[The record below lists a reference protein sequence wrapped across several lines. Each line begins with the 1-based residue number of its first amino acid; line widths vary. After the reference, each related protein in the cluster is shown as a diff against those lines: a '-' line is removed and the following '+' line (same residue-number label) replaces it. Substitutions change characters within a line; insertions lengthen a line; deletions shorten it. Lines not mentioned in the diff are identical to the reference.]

1 MLPCHRE
8 TSMIGFQL
16 IPARGR
22 KLVNIDSFIVHYPRK
37 GTETRE
43 PSAGTYGSLRFQLIP
58 ARGRKLNV
66 ALVLCHFV
74 DISTYPRKGTETRHP
89 HAAGCTIDGFQ
100 LIPARGRKHRGGQ
113 ERALTILFQL
123 IPARERKHKEDDSG
137 FYFAELFQLIPA
149 RGRKRRRCYNR
160 RVIFRIS
167 TYPRKGTK
175 TVHTTTSARVVRIS
189 TYPRKGT
196 ETSLHSL
203 LMMVRNFNLSPQKPS
218 QALRASSPE
227 GSAFPAATYLV
238 LSSPFRGSWHGVSR
252 D

>member
-1 MLPCHRE
+1 MARPELPGAAAPIQPPVSPFRWAARTRFSSLLPKCSFIFRMVVVYWSWNCE
-8 TSMIGFQL
+8 SCPEIKYFSLFLRTALLFQL

-22 KLVNIDSFIVHYPRK
+22 KPESPR
-37 GTETRE
+37 
-43 PSAGTYGSLRFQLIP
+43 YL
-58 ARGRKLNV
+58 
-66 ALVLCHFV
+66 
-74 DISTYPRKGTETRHP
+74 
-89 HAAGCTIDGFQ
+89 
-100 LIPARGRKHRGGQ
+100 
-113 ERALTILFQL
+113 
-123 IPARERKHKEDDSG
+123 SG
-137 FYFAELFQLIPA
+137 NNLFQLIPA

>member
-100 LIPARGRKHRGGQ
+100 LIPARGRKLEYARVKNN
-113 ERALTILFQL
+113 LLVFQL
-123 IPARERKHKEDDSG
+123 IPVKTLSGAARRLSRRESFSGCHLPCTKLPLSGELARRK
-137 FYFAELFQLIPA
+137 P
-149 RGRKRRRCYNR
+149 
-160 RVIFRIS
+160 
-167 TYPRKGTK
+167 
-175 TVHTTTSARVVRIS
+175 
-189 TYPRKGT
+189 
-196 ETSLHSL
+196 
-203 LMMVRNFNLSPQKPS
+203 
-218 QALRASSPE
+218 
-227 GSAFPAATYLV
+227 
-238 LSSPFRGSWHGVSR
+238 
-252 D
+252 